1 MNDFEVMSG
10 TLDTFSRC
18 GLTVREAREEIS
30 RLLNHPLSEVD
41 DQSAWLNL
49 PLQVYIAQLQKGGAE
64 IEKGAS
70 REEREALFL
79 RSLIGIEKA
88 LAEDHEH

>member
-1 MNDFEVMSG
+1 MY
-10 TLDTFSRC
+10 L
-18 GLTVREAREEIS
+18 
-30 RLLNHPLSEVD
+30 
-41 DQSAWLNL
+41 
-49 PLQVYIAQLQKGGAE
+49 AQLQKGGIE

-88 LAEDHEH
+88 LEEGHEH